1 MRENIDLGFSFQY
14 VILTYYFKS
23 NLDKQFYKL
32 CLSKGFRH
40 PKSLVKGSDGLLEM
54 APGQV

>member
-23 NLDKQFYKL
+23 NLDSSFTNCAYQKA
-32 CLSKGFRH
+32 
-40 PKSLVKGSDGLLEM
+40 SDI
-54 APGQV
+54 QIVW